1 MEASSPWAAV
11 SVQCCRAQDRFCEG
25 FQMPAHND
33 GPAQMGAG
41 VGKPTGKEPARSGW
55 RSGGK
60 RYGFL
65 WVVPGM
71 SVATCDWVVRR

>member
-1 MEASSPWAAV
+1 
-11 SVQCCRAQDRFCEG
+11 
-25 FQMPAHND
+25 MPAHND

-71 SVATCDWVVRR
+71 SVATC